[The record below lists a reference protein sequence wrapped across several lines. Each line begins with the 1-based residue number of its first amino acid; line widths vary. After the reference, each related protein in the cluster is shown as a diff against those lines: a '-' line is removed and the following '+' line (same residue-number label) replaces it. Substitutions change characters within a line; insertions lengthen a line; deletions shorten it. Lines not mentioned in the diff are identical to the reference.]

1 MILKEV
7 ENQLNK
13 KFEVRL
19 LVISHFILFSTLIF
33 AIVPL
38 VHFMSF
44 GVKMGSSINVW
55 LTQILQPWS
64 QS

>member
-1 MILKEV
+1 
-7 ENQLNK
+7 
-13 KFEVRL
+13 
-19 LVISHFILFSTLIF
+19 
-33 AIVPL
+33 VPL